1 MRANT
6 KIFISQP
13 KANLSKDEILDR
25 RKEIVKKIRE
35 LNENFIIA
43 ETYLDSYEEMQSEDL
58 NIFVNVPLLFLSKSI
73 EVLSKCQF
81 AYFSKGWENSR
92 SCKIEYECAKKY
104 GITIIIET

>member
-13 KANLSKDEILDR
+13 MANLSKDEIIDR
-25 RKEIVKKIRE
+25 RKEIVKKIKE
-35 LNENFIIA
+35 LNENFIIP

-92 SCKIEYECAKKY
+92 GCKIEYECAKKY